1 MRLPAVFARGAFG
14 ITVLASALIGAG
26 SASAQIAAG
35 VPDTVTEGSRVEIPV
50 VGRFQPA
57 ASSTAAITVRVTA
70 ESAPG
75 TTDPRT
81 SQATAAEPGDWLLER
96 DEVTLENSA
105 TTVSGRLELAARSDA
120 DAEDEAVRLTFTLT
134 DQTGGELLGADDAA
148 LSAPDTHD
156 IIIRDSDVQG
166 FEWVNLSENPTEGQE
181 VTVTLRASPSPVNLI
196 WPASLNV
203 DTGGYVVSPASAT
216 LDAVTAGRLITITP
230 PSEDRNRTDDTV
242 VLRAVL
248 QGRTS
253 DLPELEPLSI
263 EFADIHGLPDGD
275 KITARAYRDNNGSRT
290 NTVATLLV
298 EGGDPVHVEVTV
310 DRGSDGYP
318 LGEAL
323 IVTPSASPDQRRDF
337 RMDPS
342 SIQIAAGTGP
352 QSAVFMV
359 WAEADDDVGD
369 ESLVLN
375 LAVTGT
381 DESNGPGESEADR
394 PFTIEIGDETT
405 PQIRTKPAP
414 AITSTVTAKRAIAT
428 GGDDRWTPD
437 DEDINLGAEDL
448 FSSALEIVSLTAVS
462 SKPLVVS
469 VEVVNGDTIILTALS
484 AGTATITVTGRVA
497 GSGVTQT
504 RQTVNTGTVMFDVTV
519 DEEPLEIMLSA
530 SETDIDEGMSVTVT
544 ATANRPVTEDQR
556 ITLHRVAGR
565 ATGSDYTVG
574 NLVIASGQ
582 MTGTTQLTATL
593 DNLTEEPEQLTLE
606 GRWPGANSPTNRLM
620 FTISDVVMVPAL
632 PVVASLLLAVF
643 LAVGGCRRY
652 LRR

>member
-14 ITVLASALIGAG
+14 ATVLASALMGAG
-26 SASAQIAAG
+26 SASAQIVAG
-35 VPDTVTEGSRVEIPV
+35 VPDTVAEGGRIEIPV
-50 VGRFQPA
+50 VGRFQRA
-57 ASSTAAITVRVTA
+57 ASSTAIITVQATA
-70 ESAPG
+70 ASAPG

-81 SQATAAEPGDWLLER
+81 SRATAAESGDWLLER

-105 TTVSGRLELAARSDA
+105 TTVSGRLELAARPDA

-134 DQTGGELLGADDAA
+134 NITGGAVRGADGEA
-148 LSAPDTHD
+148 LSDPDTHD
-156 IIIRDSDVQG
+156 IIIKDSDVQG
-166 FEWVNLSENPTEGQE
+166 FEWVNLSENPTEGQD
-181 VTVTLRASPSPVNLI
+181 VTVTLRANPSPVNLI
-196 WPASLNV
+196 WPALLSV
-203 DTGGYVVSPASAT
+203 DTSGYVVSPASAT
-216 LDAVTAGRLITITP
+216 LDAGTVGRLITITP
-230 PSEDRNRTDDTV
+230 PSQDRNRTDDTV

-248 QGRTS
+248 QERTS

-298 EGGDPVHVEVTV
+298 EGGAPVHVEVTV

-323 IVTPSASPDQRRDF
+323 VVRPYSSPDQSRDF

-342 SIQIAAGTGP
+342 SIEIAAGTGP
-352 QSAVFMV
+352 QSAVFRV

-375 LAVTGT
+375 LVVTGT
-381 DESNGPGESEADR
+381 DDSNGSGESEADR
-394 PFTIEIGDETT
+394 PFTIDIGDGTT
-405 PQIRTKPAP
+405 PRIRTKPAP
-414 AITSTVTAKRAIAT
+414 AITSTVNTRRTLVT
-428 GGDDRWTPD
+428 GGDGRWTPGD
-437 DEDINLGAEDL
+437 DDINLGTEDL
-448 FSSALEIVSLTAVS
+448 FSAQEIVSLSARS
-462 SKPLVVS
+462 SNPSVVS
-469 VEVVNGDTIILTALS
+469 ASAAGDTITLTAMS
-484 AGTATITVTGRVA
+484 AGTATITVTGSVA
-497 GSGVTQT
+497 GSGATQT
-504 RQTVNTGTVMFDVTV
+504 SQTVNTATVEFDVEV

-530 SETDIDEGMSVTVT
+530 SDLDIDEGMSVTVT
-544 ATANRPVTEDQR
+544 ATANRPVTEEQR
-556 ITLHRVAGR
+556 ITLHRVAGS
-565 ATGSDYTVG
+565 ATSRDYTVG
-574 NLVIASGQ
+574 AIMIASGQ

-593 DNLTEEPEQLTLE
+593 DDRMEDPEQLTLE
-606 GRWPGANSPTNRLM
+606 GRWPGENSPTNTLV
-620 FTISDVVMVPAL
+620 FTITDVVMVPAL